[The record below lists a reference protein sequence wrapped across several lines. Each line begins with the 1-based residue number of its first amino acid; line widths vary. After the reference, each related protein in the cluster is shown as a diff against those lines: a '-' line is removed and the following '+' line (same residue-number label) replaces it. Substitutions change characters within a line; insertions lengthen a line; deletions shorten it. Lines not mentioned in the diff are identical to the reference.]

1 MYWETLPSWFWV
13 IYYSFLL
20 ITLSASIFSVITK
33 RNVIFSIINIV
44 FVVTVPITAL
54 LNSIGRVE
62 GINEVEHL
70 IGQLQQGEI
79 WSIYVLIG
87 YLFIVIWWLVFFLWK
102 KVKSNDHYK
111 TNGDR

>member
-20 ITLSASIFSVITK
+20 ITLSASLFSVIRK
-33 RNVIFSIINIV
+33 RNVILSIINIV

-62 GINEVEHL
+62 GINEFEHL
-70 IGQLQQGEI
+70 VGQLQQGEI
-79 WSIYVLIG
+79 WSMYVLIG
-87 YLFIVIWWLVFFLWK
+87 YLFIVIWWFVFFLWK
-102 KVKSNDHYK
+102 EVKSKNH
-111 TNGDR
+111 